1 MDDGHPDPS
10 RKDPTPPGEA
20 AQRRRSLDRV
30 AMAPRGR
37 LRRLSNGAW
46 HLLRRHLPRRLSNGG
61 WHLLRQLSNGAWH
74 LLRQAARTVRGTF
87 SSSTF
92 SSTFS
97 RPTLR
102 PTAAGTLLLVLC
114 LGLACTRPDAPV
126 RTRPDT
132 PIDPPTSSPAT
143 QTRTEAPT
151 EDDDG
156 LELTGVVSQAIVK
169 EIPDSEEIQGVAA
182 IEPVLGPLILRV
194 GLATDLERVDLPCC
208 GGEVK
213 LHYGDTT
220 LPLDRRTFILPA
232 AGIGQT
238 AIYRLQVA
246 ALKDELQAQGIAD
259 YLNAE
264 TSYPAESVFDADTD
278 LYRVRVGRF
287 ATREEAETAQGGLA
301 GLGVT
306 QSWVVSE
313 GGELENAAFVVRR
326 AAGPGEDATE
336 FRWDGRWLDLYSET
350 AGTGLPFERHRYRG
364 RLLLFLNN
372 RGLINVINE
381 LPLEE
386 YLRGVVPKEMGPEL
400 YNELE
405 ALKAQTVAARTYTL
419 RNLGEFAGEGY
430 DICSTPRCQ
439 VYGGMGVE
447 HPVTDRAIEETSGQ
461 VVLYQGR
468 PAETFYSA
476 TCGGHTENVEVVFPL
491 KHGEY
496 LRGVPCLEAGS
507 TTIRGDEAVQ
517 SFFPRGLVDQLFPPS
532 ARSPSPSSPGG
543 GAAPLSARLEHL
555 ALLADLPAPTD
566 RLSSLGRP
574 EVMRYVRSLYDIA
587 IDRRL
592 VESARKVEARLDE
605 PPDDWGP
612 RERRFGRYLINSAL
626 LEQPAEGDEA
636 LMDADEQA
644 QLLFELALYFGVVD
658 EERGYFQEFED
669 GRLTV
674 RHNGVRPAYA
684 LSSGYSTF
692 RRRGERLVPSP
703 LDLMAGDP
711 LLIYRSRGAIAA
723 LVQPVDA
730 PSVDFGRRA
739 PRQSWTLWKT
749 DDQVRQAVQTRYPGF
764 PFRGFQV
771 LERGV
776 SGRVGKLA
784 LLGEDG
790 QRVEVEGLAVRWT
803 LDVPDTWFQVER
815 VDKPGAHG
823 WVFRGRGWGHGVG
836 MSQAG
841 AFGMAVRGSSY
852 REILE
857 HYYTGIRL
865 GRLKPVPPRPRIP
878 AG

>member
-1 MDDGHPDPS
+1 M
-10 RKDPTPPGEA
+10 TP
-20 AQRRRSLDRV
+20 RRRGRRLLT
-30 AMAPRGR
+30 RGR
-37 LRRLSNGAW
+37 AVGSM
-46 HLLRRHLPRRLSNGG
+46 
-61 WHLLRQLSNGAWH
+61 
-74 LLRQAARTVRGTF
+74 
-87 SSSTF
+87 
-92 SSTFS
+92 
-97 RPTLR
+97 LR
-102 PTAAGTLLLVLC
+102 PKAYATALLLLS
-114 LGLACTRPDAPV
+114 LGLACTGPAPRVRPQ
-126 RTRPDT
+126 RPDT
-132 PIDPPTSSPAT
+132 PVDRPTVT
-143 QTRTEAPT
+143 QTTDE
-151 EDDDG
+151 G
-156 LELTGVVSQAIVK
+156 LELSGVVSKAVVK
-169 EIPDSEEIQGVAA
+169 PIDDETEAEAA
-182 IEPVLGPLILRV
+182 PVLGPLILRV

-208 GGEVK
+208 NPDVQ
-213 LHYGDTT
+213 LHFGDTT
-220 LPLDRRTFILPA
+220 LRLDRRTVVLPA
-232 AGIGQT
+232 AGISHT

-246 ALKDELQAQGIAD
+246 ALKDERQAQGIAD

-264 TSYPAESVFDADTD
+264 TDYPAESVFDADTD

-313 GGELENAAFVVRR
+313 GGDLENAAFLVRR
-326 AAGPGEDATE
+326 TTAAGATE
-336 FRWDGRWLDLYSET
+336 ESRWEGRWLDLFSES
-350 AGTGLPFERHRYRG
+350 ADEGLPFDRHRYRG
-364 RLLLFLNN
+364 RLLFFLND
-372 RGLINVINE
+372 RGLLNVINE

-405 ALKAQTVAARTYTL
+405 ALKAQSVAARTYTL
-419 RNLGEFAGEGY
+419 RNLGEFAAEGY

-447 HPVTDRAIEETSGQ
+447 HPVTDQAIRQTNGQ
-461 VVLYQGR
+461 VVLYDGR

-491 KHGEY
+491 KRGEY
-496 LRGVPCLEAGS
+496 LRGVPCLESGS
-507 TTIRGDEAVQ
+507 TAVQGDEVAGRD
-517 SFFPRGLVDQLFPPS
+517 FPRGLVDQIFPP
-532 ARSPSPSSPGG
+532 ATGDPP
-543 GAAPLSARLEHL
+543 ALLSARLEQL
-555 ALLADLPAPTD
+555 ALLADLPPPSR
-566 RLSSLGRP
+566 RLGSLRRP
-574 EVMRYVRSLYDIA
+574 EVMRYVASLYDVA

-592 VESARKVEARLDE
+592 MESATQVRVRLDQ

-626 LEQPAEGDEA
+626 LETPAPGDEA
-636 LMDADEQA
+636 SMGEEETA
-644 QLLFELALYFGVVD
+644 QLLFELGLYLGVL
-658 EERGYFQEFED
+658 EEENAYFLQLRD
-669 GRLTV
+669 NRLHV
-674 RHNGVRPAYA
+674 RDNGVRPAYA
-684 LSSGYSTF
+684 LHSAFSTF
-692 RRRGERLVPSP
+692 RRRGERLLPEA
-703 LDLMAGDP
+703 LELMAGDP
-711 LLIYRSRGAIAA
+711 LLIYRSGGEIVS

-730 PSVDFGRRA
+730 PPVELGRRA
-739 PRQSWTLWKT
+739 PRQSWTLWKS
-749 DDQVRQAVQTRYPGF
+749 DDDVRRAVQTRYPGF

-784 LLGEDG
+784 LLGEG
-790 QRVEVEGLAVRWT
+790 GRRIEVEGLAVRWT
-803 LDVPDTWFQVER
+803 LDVPDTWFHVER
-815 VDKPGAHG
+815 VDRPGSHG

>member
-1 MDDGHPDPS
+1 MDEGRPDPQRTDS
-10 RKDPTPPGEA
+10 DRTDA
-20 AQRRRSLDRV
+20 RRRRDLDRV
-30 AMAPRGR
+30 AMVPRNR
-37 LRRLSNGAW
+37 LRRLSESVRSAVREARIRVFRKVPGTIEA
-46 HLLRRHLPRRLSNGG
+46 RLFD
-61 WHLLRQLSNGAWH
+61 R
-74 LLRQAARTVRGTF
+74 
-87 SSSTF
+87 
-92 SSTFS
+92 
-97 RPTLR
+97 RPTM
-102 PTAAGTLLLVLC
+102 PGTLLVLLC
-114 LGLACTRPDAPV
+114 LSLACTRPDAPV

-132 PIDPPTSSPAT
+132 PVDPPSSSREA
-143 QTRTEAPT
+143 QTRAPQV
-151 EDDDG
+151 DDEEG
-156 LELTGVVSQAIVK
+156 LELTGVVSQAVVK
-169 EIPDSEEIQGVAA
+169 EIPDEEMQVDAA
-182 IEPVLGPLILRV
+182 EEPILGPLILRV

-208 GGEVK
+208 GGDVK

-220 LPLDRRTFILPA
+220 VPLDRRTVVLPA
-232 AGIGQT
+232 AGIEET

-326 AAGPGEDATE
+326 AAGPGEAATE
-336 FRWDGRWLDLYSET
+336 FRWEGRWLDLYSEN
-350 AGTGLPFERHRYRG
+350 ADRASIAGLPFERHRYRG
-364 RLLLFLNN
+364 RLLLFLND

-447 HPVTDRAIEETSGQ
+447 HPVTDRAIDETSGQ

-491 KHGEY
+491 KQGDY

-507 TTIRGDEAVQ
+507 TTIRGDEVVA
-517 SFFPRGLVDQLFPPS
+517 SDFPGGLVDQLFP
-532 ARSPSPSSPGG
+532 SSSET
-543 GAAPLSARLEHL
+543 GAARLSARLEYL

-566 RLSSLGRP
+566 PLRSLERP
-574 EVMRYVRSLYDIA
+574 EVMRYVRSLDDVA

-592 VESARKVEARLDE
+592 VESARQVEARLDE

-626 LEQPAEGDEA
+626 LETPADGDEA
-636 LMDADEQA
+636 IMSDDEQV
-644 QLLFELALYFGVVD
+644 QLLFELALYFGVVH
-658 EERGYFQEFED
+658 EERAYFQEFD
-669 GRLTV
+669 KGRLTV

-692 RRRGERLVPSP
+692 RRRGERLAPGA

-711 LLIYRSRGAIAA
+711 LFIYRSQGDIAA

-730 PSVDFGRRA
+730 PAVDFGRRA
-739 PRQSWTLWKT
+739 PRQSWTLWRT
-749 DDQVRQAVQTRYPGF
+749 DDEVRRAVQTRYPGF

-784 LLGEDG
+784 LLGEG
-790 QRVEVEGLAVRWT
+790 GKRIEVEGLAVRWT
-803 LDVPDTWFQVER
+803 LDVPDTWFHVER
-815 VDKPGAHG
+815 VDKPGSHG

-852 REILE
+852 REILQ
-857 HYYTGIRL
+857 HYYTGVRL